1 MYVHTRVYRE
11 QSTSTLKPSLPRAR
25 SLYMQINGSLKYAK
39 HERFV
44 SNVLLRIHIHSRLCF
59 PIVAYETPSC
69 FNCENIYFLKQ
80 QTILL
85 VSGNFE
91 FQPLVFPRSSWIVFP
106 RSSWTVFPRSPC
118 IIFSRPLWI
127 TFDKSISHSVYP
139 TSWKSSLITPV
150 LKSSQEIGHYKL

>member
-1 MYVHTRVYRE
+1 MYLHTRVYRE
-11 QSTSTLKPSLPRAR
+11 QSTSMLKPSLPRAR

-44 SNVLLRIHIHSRLCF
+44 SNVLLCIHIYSRLCL

-85 VSGNFE
+85 VPGNFE
-91 FQPLVFPRSSWIVFP
+91 FRPRVSPRSSWNV
-106 RSSWTVFPRSPC
+106 
-118 IIFSRPLWI
+118 FSRSLRI
-127 TFDKSISHSVYP
+127 IFDKSISHCVYR

-150 LKSSQEIGHYKL
+150 FKSSQEIGHYKL

>member
-1 MYVHTRVYRE
+1 MYLHTRVYRE
-11 QSTSTLKPSLPRAR
+11 QSTSMLKPSLPRAR

-44 SNVLLRIHIHSRLCF
+44 SNVLLRIHIHSRLCL

-85 VSGNFE
+85 VPANFE
-91 FQPLVFPRSSWIVFP
+91 FRPLVFPRSSWIVFP
-106 RSSWTVFPRSPC
+106 RSPR
-118 IIFSRPLWI
+118 IIFSRPLRI
-127 TFDKSISHSVYP
+127 IFDKSISHGVYP
-139 TSWKSSLITPV
+139 ISWKSSLITPA